1 MNKQHLKVLLKD
13 LEFLLDELKSEVYS
27 DSDYYLDSEDVRR
40 VHIHDDDGETD

>member
-13 LEFLLDELKSEVYS
+13 LEFLLEELKSEVYS
-27 DSDYYLDSEDVRR
+27 DTESYIDSEDVRR